1 MSKRFNIAAIIQARM
16 GSTRFPGKVL
26 MDIGGQTMLARVIH
40 RVQRAKML
48 DRVIIATTTE
58 TRDDVIIE
66 EADRLGVSVYR
77 GSESDVLYRYY
88 QAALEYKVEVV
99 VRITSDCPLID
110 PELTDD
116 IIRRFIEAHPP
127 YDYASNGL
135 ERTYPRGLDVEV
147 MWFKVLFCAWR
158 EAKEPYQRVH
168 VTPFIKE
175 HPERFRLL
183 SVTGGQG
190 KELRW
195 TVDTPED
202 LTFMRAVY
210 EKFNNSDTMQWRE
223 VLDLIEREPEIA
235 AINRH
240 IQQKGPKEI

>member
-1 MSKRFNIAAIIQARM
+1 M
-16 GSTRFPGKVL
+16 
-26 MDIGGQTMLARVIH
+26 MDISGQTMLARV
-40 RVQRAKML
+40 VQRVKRSKTL
-48 DRVIIATTTE
+48 NYVIIATTKE
-58 TRDDVIIE
+58 PQDDLIVA
-66 EADRLGVSVYR
+66 EAKRLEIPVYR
-77 GSESDVLYRYY
+77 GSESDVLDRYY

-110 PELTDD
+110 PELIDD
-116 IIRRFIEAHPP
+116 VVKRFIEAYPP

-147 MWFKVLFCAWR
+147 MWFKVLSCAWR

-210 EKFNNSDTMQWRE
+210 EKFNNSDTMHWRE
-223 VLDLIEREPEIA
+223 VLDLIEREPDIA